1 MTSFIHSKH
10 LPLSIKFLPLYFLI
24 LDRFFSCQL
33 HFYLNI
39 NHRSPMF
46 GNLQTLLPF
55 LDSFCPS
62 PPSCCLLRND
72 VVLGESPTCN
82 FLELNSVVLFVVS
95 FTITRC
101 LVHCCYQHLHSVLFL
116 LLNLGYNCALFI

>member
-82 FLELNSVVLFVVS
+82 FLELNSVVFFICCLFYYHEVFS
-95 FTITRC
+95 
-101 LVHCCYQHLHSVLFL
+101 SL
-116 LLNLGYNCALFI
+116 LLSAFALCTFSTFEFGI